1 MKFYPILFVVFC
13 SVSLY
18 AQPDHGIW
26 NDFLKT
32 HVSSSGNVNYKSIQ
46 NSSKVLETYIAT
58 LQESTPTE
66 NWSRQEKLAYWINAY
81 NALTIDLIIRN
92 YPINSIKDI
101 KRPWDQRIWQFGETP
116 YSLNE
121 IEHKILR
128 TMNEPRIHFAI
139 VCASVSCPKLQ
150 NTAFVADKLEDQLTN
165 ATKAFL
171 ADSSKNKISKDR
183 LELSKIFRWFAKD
196 FGTEDSLVDFINRY
210 TEVSILKDAKIS
222 YLDYNWDLNE

>member
-13 SVSLY
+13 RVSLY

-46 NSSKVLETYIAT
+46 NSSKDLETYIAT

-121 IEHKILR
+121 IEHRILR

-150 NTAFVADKLEDQLTN
+150 NEAFNAEKLEVQLN
-165 ATKAFL
+165 KATQAFL
-171 ADSSKNKISKDR
+171 NDASKNKISTNS

-196 FGTEDSLVDFINRY
+196 FTFEGGVVNFINKR
-210 TEVSILKDAKIS
+210 TEVDISPNAKIS